1 MDMDLSEEQELLR
14 NAAREFLERECPLS
28 LVREV
33 ERSEPGFSPQLW
45 QQMADL
51 GWLGVPIPQEY
62 GGFGLGT
69 VDLAVLAKELGRAL
83 CPGPYLP
90 TVVLAAGA
98 IAAAGTP
105 EQKGTYLPRIIAG
118 ETVVAFALQES
129 NGYYDPR
136 GVTTRAEPAGD
147 GFVLSGAKMFV
158 EFASGADL
166 LLVVARSEGE
176 APSSDGLTMFLVDP
190 KGTGVTMTPLPT
202 MARDRQYHV
211 VLEGVRVPRE
221 NVLGPVGQAWSLLEG
236 VVQRGAVTF
245 CAYTVGAA
253 EKMHEMAT
261 NYAKDRVQ
269 FGRPIGSF
277 QLIQSYL
284 AQLIIEIWGAETL
297 TYYAAWC
304 LDEGL
309 PARGMIAKA
318 KAFAGDTIKRTT
330 DIGSQI
336 FGGIGYMEDMDNT
349 LFLRRGKQYQL
360 AMGDTGYWEDI
371 VAEEILDR

>member
-118 ETVVAFALQES
+118 ETVIAFALQES

-190 KGTGVTMTPLPT
+190 KGPGVTMTPLPT

-261 NYAKDRVQ
+261 SFAKDRVQ

-284 AQLIIEIWGAETL
+284 AQLITEIWGAETL

-309 PARGMIAKA
+309 PARAMIAKA